1 MTQRTIKVNRPM
13 GDYNVIQRAA
23 DGMFNANALLKQW
36 NEANPNKK
44 RRIDKFLATDGT
56 KEFIEALMDDIQ
68 VSENQPNVKNDISTP
83 VLKIVKPRGI
93 KGGGR
98 TEGEVWMH
106 PLLFMKFAMY
116 INPRFEV
123 NVLKMVADQLIYYRN
138 KVADM
143 WREWNAMV
151 ARFGGNDTETFKR
164 LARCLN
170 KATFGYHKEGMRD
183 FATSEELQEMA
194 RIQAEILQLIKLGY
208 INNLKGVIKHL
219 EKYFKAHKQLTINN
233 L

>member
-1 MTQRTIKVNRPM
+1 MTQRNIELTRPM
-13 GDYNVIQRAA
+13 GDYSIIQRTA
-23 DGMFNANALLKQW
+23 DGMFNANALLRQW

-44 RRIDKFLATDGT
+44 KQMDKFLNTEKT
-56 KEFIEALMDDIQ
+56 KDFITTITKREGYDEIAE
-68 VSENQPNVKNDISTP
+68 SDISTS

-98 TEGEVWMH
+98 TEGAVWMH
-106 PLLFMKFAMY
+106 PLLFIDFAMY
-116 INPRFEV
+116 LNVDFKYD
-123 NVLKMVADQLIYYRN
+123 VLKMVYDQLIEYRN

-143 WREWNAMV
+143 YREWTAMV
-151 ARFGGNDTETFKR
+151 ARFGGNDAETFKR

-170 KATFGYHKEGMRD
+170 KAVFGYHKEGMRD

-219 EKYFKAHKQLTINN
+219 EKYFKAHKQLTIN
-233 L
+233 